1 VIDGGFL
8 GQGAIMFIFTKKKI
22 TIQRRKKSKKKKA
35 KRPESKTKKTK
46 NDGVLILPWSLN
58 ASPLLRSYDGVCI
71 YAL

>member
-35 KRPESKTKKTK
+35 KRPESKQKK
-46 NDGVLILPWSLN
+46 NDGVLIMPWSLN